1 MKIYSFFKFL
11 NHKIKQYEKAALN
24 PFMSG
29 YKSYPLTYIWVED
42 ANEFTPDERSS
53 EQP

>member
-1 MKIYSFFKFL
+1 MKIYSFLRLL
-11 NHKIKQYEKAALN
+11 NYKVKQYEKAALN

-29 YKSYPLTYIWVED
+29 YKSYPITYIWVED
-42 ANEFTPDERSS
+42 DNAFTPDERSS